1 MHTLHV
7 IWVLGPLAISFLRDH
22 KRWIWWGAGIKRTP
36 EFHRRRAQRL
46 VDKIGQLG
54 PSIVKISQVFASRA
68 DLIPEPYLGA
78 LASVVDQVPA
88 LPFEV
93 VRARIQEAYGR
104 DVDELFTHFERQ
116 PVAAASLAQVHRA
129 QLRGETVAVKVLRP
143 GVEQHVAADIAAF
156 RKILNFLDRTWGHHH
171 IKRELTALA
180 AYEERVTEEVDFRQ
194 EAEYARAILKNFE
207 GNAKVSIPRIIDD
220 MVRQRVLVMEFMEG
234 VRIDRLNPA
243 TANPK
248 DLVQTLVEVYIQMEL
263 IDGLFHADPHP
274 GNVLVSPDGKLVFV
288 DFGCVV
294 RVPIET
300 RRALVH
306 TSIAAVRRDVDAV
319 TEGFKGLGL
328 LAPGAKNDEVRW
340 IADLLITSAYSR
352 TTSRER
358 IDMLLADRVMKTLF
372 DSPLTLS
379 QEAVYFG
386 RAAALIEGIG
396 TRYDPYF
403 QIVPVA
409 SPVVLRMR
417 TKILRSL
424 GEDVT
429 PNMDEIATVTGY
441 ALGRAAANVRDWM
454 RDLIG
459 KVALPLLVALT
470 PGACARISTQATLA
484 TAPAPAPPAITTIDV
499 RCDSCGPVAMRP
511 EIAKAIEARVA
522 DLKGR
527 GGACQ
532 AYGEVLEKSY
542 AAGQIKLRPFMWRV
556 HGSLASGSATEH
568 GEISTAIEID
578 SLNPGVRTL
587 HDVVRSIEHEAAHVA
602 FQLPSRDANSEVV
615 VERRVRE
622 CRIGSGGSH

>member
-1 MHTLHV
+1 MHTLRV
-7 IWVLGPLAISFLRDH
+7 LWVLGPLAISLLRDH
-22 KRWIWWGAGIKRTP
+22 KRWIWWGTGIKRTP
-36 EFHRRRAQRL
+36 EFHRRRAQKL
-46 VDKIGQLG
+46 VDKIGRLG

-68 DLIPEPYLGA
+68 DLIPEPYLSA
-78 LASVVDQVPA
+78 LSSVVDQVPA

-93 VRARIQEAYGR
+93 VRARIQEEYGR
-104 DVDELFTHFERQ
+104 DVDTLFTHFERQ
-116 PVAAASLAQVHRA
+116 PIAAASLAQVHRA
-129 QLRGETVAVKVLRP
+129 RLRGETVAVKVLRP
-143 GVEQHVAADIAAF
+143 GVEKHVAADIAAF
-156 RKILNFLDRTWGHHH
+156 RRILHFLDRTWGHHH

-194 EAEYARAILKNFE
+194 EAEYARAIRKNFD
-207 GNAKVSIPRIIDD
+207 GNEKVAIPRIVDD
-220 MVRQRVLVMEFMEG
+220 MVRRRVLVMEFMEG

-248 DLVQTLVEVYIQMEL
+248 ELVQTLVEAYIQMEL

-274 GNVLVSPDGKLVFV
+274 GNVLVSPQGKLVFV

-328 LAPGAKNDEVRW
+328 LSPGARNEDVRW
-340 IADLLITSAYSR
+340 IADLLISSAYSR
-352 TTSRER
+352 TTAKER

-372 DSPLTLS
+372 DSPITLS

-429 PNMDEIATVTGY
+429 PNVDEIATVTGY

-454 RDLIG
+454 RDLMG

-470 PGACARISTQATLA
+470 LGGCARNATLA
-484 TAPAPAPPAITTIDV
+484 TTHPPAPVRQTLTAMDA

-511 EIAKAIEARVA
+511 EIAKAIEVRVA
-522 DLKGR
+522 DLKTR

-532 AYGEVLEKSY
+532 AYGEVLEKSF
-542 AAGQIKLRPFMWRV
+542 AAGLIRLRPFMWRV
-556 HGSLASGSATEH
+556 QGTLASGSATEN

-587 HDVVRSIEHEAAHVA
+587 DDVLRSIEHEAAHVA
-602 FQLPSRDANSEVV
+602 FQLPSRDASSEVAV
-615 VERRVRE
+615 DRRVRE
-622 CRIGSGGSH
+622 CRIGSAGSH

>member
-1 MHTLHV
+1 MHTLRV
-7 IWVLGPLAISFLRDH
+7 LWVLGPLAISLLRDH
-22 KRWIWWGAGIKRTP
+22 KRWIWWGTGIKRTP
-36 EFHRRRAQRL
+36 EFHRRRAQKL
-46 VDKIGQLG
+46 VDKIGRLG

-68 DLIPEPYLGA
+68 DLIPEPYLSA
-78 LASVVDQVPA
+78 LSSVVDQVPA

-93 VRARIQEAYGR
+93 VRARIQEEYGR
-104 DVDELFTHFERQ
+104 DVDTLFTHFERQ
-116 PVAAASLAQVHRA
+116 PIAAASLAQVHRA
-129 QLRGETVAVKVLRP
+129 RLRGETVAVKVLRP
-143 GVEQHVAADIAAF
+143 GVEKHVAADIAAF
-156 RKILNFLDRTWGHHH
+156 RRILHFLDRTWGHHH

-194 EAEYARAILKNFE
+194 EAEYARAIRKNFE
-207 GNAKVSIPRIIDD
+207 GNEKVAIPRIVDD
-220 MVRQRVLVMEFMEG
+220 MVRRRVLVMEFMEG

-248 DLVQTLVEVYIQMEL
+248 ELVQTLVEAYIQMEL

-274 GNVLVSPDGKLVFV
+274 GNVLVSPQGKLVFV

-328 LAPGAKNDEVRW
+328 LSPGAKNEDVRW
-340 IADLLITSAYSR
+340 IADLLISSAYSR
-352 TTSRER
+352 TTAKER

-372 DSPLTLS
+372 DSPITLS

-429 PNMDEIATVTGY
+429 PNVDEIATVTGY

-454 RDLIG
+454 RDLMG

-470 PGACARISTQATLA
+470 LGGCARNTTLA
-484 TAPAPAPPAITTIDV
+484 TTHPPAPVRQTLTAMDA

-511 EIAKAIEARVA
+511 EIAKAIEVRVA
-522 DLKGR
+522 DLKTR

-532 AYGEVLEKSY
+532 AYGEVLEKSF
-542 AAGQIKLRPFMWRV
+542 AAGLIRLRPFMWRV
-556 HGSLASGSATEH
+556 QGTLASGSATEN

-587 HDVVRSIEHEAAHVA
+587 DDVLRSIEHEAAHVA
-602 FQLPSRDANSEVV
+602 FQLPSRDASSEVAV
-615 VERRVRE
+615 DRRVRE
-622 CRIGSGGSH
+622 CRIGSA